1 MSAKKIVLENQ
12 HGEVVRQLY
21 WHGEGFSVVY
31 RYDLHRVD
39 FVEDIKDLEDA
50 GIRFEV
56 LKSVRASSSFA
67 GMARPV
73 ELENGSRVK
82 VLSDIDKVQAAPSFP
97 EDKNEDV
104 TKVFKWTAITQLST
118 IAIVM
123 FVGLI
128 IEPWLFKAPEEPIV
142 TVVQQQEIPP
152 PPPEKKKPTPT
163 VEMKKK
169 PIEQKIVKPII
180 KKRGPVTKM
189 SKQIHLEKMG
199 AIGALG
205 GMKNGSTQ
213 SAGFNP
219 NSFTNSRGT
228 STTANGD
235 TGTGSKYAGQGA
247 GLFQAAKGGSE
258 GITGAGGYSTKG
270 KAGGGRAGYG
280 AMNTGG
286 SASKYFQPVDEEAAL
301 VDGGL
306 DRDQIAAVINRHLGQ
321 IIYCYEKGLQVNAK
335 LNGRVGVS
343 FVIGPQGIVS
353 TARTSSTSLNSPTVE
368 SCIVS
373 KLKTWVFPKP
383 VGGVNV
389 KVTYPFVLRRVNQ
402 G

>member
-1 MSAKKIVLENQ
+1 MSAKKLVLENSK
-12 HGEVVRQLY
+12 GEVVRQLY
-21 WHGEGFSVVY
+21 WHGEAFSVVY
-31 RYDLHRVD
+31 RKDTHKVD
-39 FVEDIKDLEDA
+39 FVKDIKALEKD
-50 GIRFEV
+50 GVRFDV
-56 LKSVRASSSFA
+56 LKTVKAASAFS
-67 GMARPV
+67 RPF
-73 ELENGSRVK
+73 ELSNGSKIK
-82 VLSDIDKVQAAPSFP
+82 VLSNIEKVQAAPTFP
-97 EDKNEDV
+97 EDKKEDV
-104 TKVFKWTAITQLST
+104 QKAFKWTAIVQMST
-118 IAIVM
+118 IAVVM
-123 FVGLI
+123 IVGLI

-142 TVVQQQEIPP
+142 TVIQQQEIPP
-152 PPPEKKKPTPT
+152 PPKPEMKKPTPT
-163 VEMKKK
+163 VKMANK
-169 PIEQKIVKPII
+169 PIVRKVVKPVV
-180 KKRGPVTKM
+180 KRRGPVTKM
-189 SKQIHLEKMG
+189 SKEIRLDKVG

-205 GMKNGSTQ
+205 GIKTGSTQ

-228 STTANGD
+228 STTASGN

-258 GITGAGGYSTKG
+258 GISGAGGYSTKG
-270 KAGGGRAGYG
+270 KAGGGRPGYG

-286 SASKYFQPVDEEAAL
+286 SASRYFQPVDEEAL

-335 LNGRVGVS
+335 LNGRVGVN
-343 FVIGPQGIVS
+343 FTIGPQGIVKTAS
-353 TARTSSTSLNSPTVE
+353 TATSSLNSPTVE